1 MQVKRREK
9 TGGRQKGTPNKT
21 TSKLKEAVLN
31 AFEQVGGTDYL
42 VKVAQEDPKTFVTL
56 LGKLLPAEMKAD
68 ISSEQGAVVVIKDFT
83 GDIGA

>member
-31 AFEQVGGTDYL
+31 AFEQVGGTGYL

-68 ISSEQGAVVVIKDFT
+68 ISSEQGAIVVIKDFT
-83 GDIGA
+83 GEAS